1 MLHKLRINV
10 TEAEAIGLKALA
22 FLCGDESRLDRFL
35 TLTGFDAAS
44 LRRAASDSNALAG
57 VLAYLLEN
65 ETDLMIFAEEQA
77 IDPRLPQV
85 AHDLLAQR

>member
-10 TEAEAIGLKALA
+10 TEAEAIGLKALT
-22 FLCGDESRLDRFL
+22 FLCSEESRLNRFL
-35 TLTGFDAAS
+35 ALTGLDEAS
-44 LRRAASDSNALAG
+44 LRRAASDPNALTG

-77 IDPRLPQV
+77 IDPRLPQM
-85 AHDLLAQR
+85 AHDALAQR